1 MIIMTKYI
9 HINVKSVLT
18 PSKLP
23 DIDYALNPY
32 IGCEHGCIYCYG
44 PDFCRKYPEVTHD
57 WGSTVLVKGNL
68 INVLKKDLRKVKK
81 GVVGV
86 STITDP
92 YQPIESNL
100 RLTRESIILL
110 LKNNFKVS
118 IQTKSPLLLRDLD
131 ILDSRNVDVGYTITT
146 LNDTLAK
153 YLEPNA
159 PPPSSRAKAVYEV
172 SQHITDTWIFLGPI
186 VPKINDS
193 EELISEV
200 IEFAS
205 SVNSYIIY
213 DKLNIKPL
221 MLHNMRV
228 KWGFK
233 VDIEEVI
240 SLSNDLNYI
249 MNLNTLIHDL
259 CRKYKVKCI
268 PAFKLLT

>member
-1 MIIMTKYI
+1 MTKYI
-9 HINVKSVLT
+9 YIKVKSVLT

-44 PDFCRKYPEVTHD
+44 PDFCRRYPEVIHN
-57 WGSTVLVKGNL
+57 WGSTVLVKDNL
-68 INVLKKDLRKVKK
+68 INVLKKDLRRVRR
-81 GVVGV
+81 GVVGI

-92 YQPIESNL
+92 YQSIESSL
-100 RLTRESIILL
+100 CLTREAIRLL
-110 LKNNFKVS
+110 LQNNFKVS

-131 ILDSRNVDVGYTITT
+131 VLDDENVDVGYTITT
-146 LNDTLAK
+146 LRDTLAR

-159 PPPSSRAKAVYEV
+159 PPPSSRSKAVYEV
-172 SQHITDTWIFLGPI
+172 SQHITDTWVFLGPI
-186 VPKINDS
+186 IPKINDS
-193 EELISEV
+193 EEIISEV
-200 IEFAS
+200 VEFTS

-240 SLSNDLNYI
+240 NLSNDLNYVR
-249 MNLNTLIHDL
+249 NLDMLIHNL
-259 CRKYKVKCI
+259 CRKYRVKCV